1 MKIKEALQASSVTY
15 YPKQAAPNPVCSNC
29 NRLKIDHSND
39 QMYNCV
45 YALYFKA

>member
-1 MKIKEALQASSVTY
+1 MKINELTRQVNVVFQGQKESN
-15 YPKQAAPNPVCSNC
+15 KKICDNC